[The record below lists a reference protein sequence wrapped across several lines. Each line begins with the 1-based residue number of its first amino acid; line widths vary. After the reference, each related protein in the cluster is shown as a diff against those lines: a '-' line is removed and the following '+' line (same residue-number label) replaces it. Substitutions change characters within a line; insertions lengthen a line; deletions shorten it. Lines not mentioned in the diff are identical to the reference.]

1 MGSKRKE
8 GTHQYL
14 QGAPGS
20 KRRSPYNSQ
29 SDLPLWNDETFSGS
43 AAMPPPPSV
52 PLSARRASIGSAV
65 QASERPVLQKNKS
78 EPSGSLLLKV
88 CVCVCVC
95 VCTCTCMCMTVC
107 VCVCVCSCLQEQLK
121 LLSQQHEQ
129 HSQELDKQQSL
140 ARQQYHDVLQQYKM
154 QVVVSQHTHTHTHQD
169 VTVMSHDIHVIHRD
183 RSS

>member
-1 MGSKRKE
+1 MYMYVHDG
-8 GTHQYL
+8 
-14 QGAPGS
+14 
-20 KRRSPYNSQ
+20 
-29 SDLPLWNDETFSGS
+29 
-43 AAMPPPPSV
+43 
-52 PLSARRASIGSAV
+52 
-65 QASERPVLQKNKS
+65 
-78 EPSGSLLLKV
+78 
-88 CVCVCVC
+88 
-95 VCTCTCMCMTVC
+95 VC